1 MVTRREFLNT
11 AGALGLAITGRFA
24 LADEPGT
31 MTAPRPRSAP
41 SFEVPPRA
49 CDTHVHIIGNAV
61 RYPMTPNRAYTPPL
75 ASVDELQVMH
85 KALHLERV
93 VVVQPSFY
101 GADNACTV
109 DAIRMIGA
117 SARGIAVIDDKT
129 PEADLDEMQRAGVRG
144 VRLNLATAGV
154 TDPVVSARMLHATVA
169 RIRSRNWHL
178 QIFTAPAMIA
188 ALKQDLAVLPVP
200 VVFDH
205 FGGANGVQ
213 GVNVS
218 GFDTMLELVASGKAY
233 VKISAPYRVS
243 KNPPSFPEFAPMAKA
258 LIAANADRILWGSN
272 WPHPGTRP
280 PGRAPSEITPWHDI
294 DDAAILNLL
303 PAWEP
308 DAAVRRKILVDNPA
322 RLYGFSA

>member
-1 MVTRREFLNT
+1 M
-11 AGALGLAITGRFA
+11 TGRFA
-24 LADEPGT
+24 LAAEPGS

-41 SFEVPPRA
+41 SFEVPAHA
-49 CDTHVHIIGNAV
+49 CDTHVHIIGNAI
-61 RYPMTPNRAYTPPL
+61 RYPMAPNRAYTPPP
-75 ASVDELQVMH
+75 ASVDELQFMH

-101 GADNACTV
+101 GTDNACTV
-109 DAIRMIGA
+109 DAIKMIGA

-129 PEADLDEMQRAGVRG
+129 PETELDAMQRAGVRG

-154 TDPVVSARMLHATVA
+154 TDPVVSARLLHATVE
-169 RIRSRNWHL
+169 RIRSRNWHV
-178 QIFTAPAMIA
+178 QIFTGPALIA
-188 ALKQDLAVLPVP
+188 ALKRDLAALPVP

-205 FGGANGVQ
+205 FGGADGVQ
-213 GVNVS
+213 GVNVP

-258 LIAANADRILWGSN
+258 LIAANAERILWGSN

-280 PGRAPSEITPWHDI
+280 PGRAPTDITPWHDI
-294 DDAAILNLL
+294 DDAAIFNLL
-303 PAWEP
+303 PTWEP
-308 DAAVRRKILVDNPA
+308 DAAVRKKILVDNPA
-322 RLYGFSA
+322 RLYGFPA